1 MDNECNDT
9 SWVNINVEGYD
20 IYNVFTPNGD
30 GINDTYQF
38 ADEMLTKLNV
48 SIYNRWGQQVFEI
61 NDIKGV
67 WDGRGYNG
75 ELLPDGILFCNGGS
89 WRTRNFAC
97 RRRNNNFN
105 NKVTDYMR
113 RIILLCLILRH
124 LVM

>member
-75 ELLPDGILFCNGGS
+75 ELLPDGVYFFVMEAVGELGISHVEEGTITL
-89 WRTRNFAC
+89 
-97 RRRNNNFN
+97 
-105 NKVTDYMR
+105 
-113 RIILLCLILRH
+113 IIK
-124 LVM
+124 